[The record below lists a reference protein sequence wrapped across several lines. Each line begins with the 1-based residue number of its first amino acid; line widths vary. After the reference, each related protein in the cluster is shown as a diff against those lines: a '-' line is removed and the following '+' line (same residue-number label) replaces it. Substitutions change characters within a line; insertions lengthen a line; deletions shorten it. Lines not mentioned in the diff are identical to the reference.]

1 MMGPTAKMITTHRAT
16 NARWQNLLVK
26 IRILG
31 QTAPVRPDSGESFLD
46 LTNFFDPFPV
56 KGSTK
61 KMFFFFFLGIIPK
74 PVEV

>member
-31 QTAPVRPDSGESFLD
+31 QTAPVRPDSGKSFLN

-56 KGSTK
+56 KESTN
-61 KMFFFFFLGIIPK
+61 FFFEYFLNKGGRFWYS
-74 PVEV
+74 